1 MVPKCWKSKLCSTK
15 QQIVVGKW
23 IDLST
28 KDEDFTSCFMVKT
41 NVGWLS
47 QFSDTHWVWFSQSNL
62 QKGLILPQ
70 IFIYYYYFKHWAR
83 VSTFLKN
90 K

>member
-1 MVPKCWKSKLCSTK
+1 MVPKCWKSKLRSTK

-28 KDEDFTSCFMVKT
+28 KDEDFTSCLMVKT

-47 QFSDTHWVWFSQSNL
+47 QFYDTHWV
-62 QKGLILPQ
+62 
-70 IFIYYYYFKHWAR
+70 
-83 VSTFLKN
+83 
-90 K
+90 